1 MSKIHDDIIAYDEE
15 IEEAKE
21 KCSEYEETLAK
32 IREIEEQMN
41 EKARDFQVFASTED
55 AYRKNLHE
63 DMTADCSIEDLR
75 DMVFAHDREMQGD
88 AKKLE
93 HAKNDVRKIEAL
105 IVEGKDRNMKL
116 SGEKGL
122 LLGEKKIY
130 DENLNQRVT
139 LMEDMATKY
148 GLELSFSQTQQTD
161 VMSTQQSRLS
171 SDLVNDM
178 MLSQGTAASTVNL
191 TIEDLDAFNH
201 SVENKRNELQDDFK
215 SYQKQVQKD
224 YDSLQSEISDIK
236 AKITSNNNGKVHLQ
250 WFASTNFFFN

>member
-1 MSKIHDDIIAYDEE
+1 MQISQCEEQMSKIHDQITAYDEE

-21 KCSEYEETLAK
+21 KCNEYEEKLMK
-32 IREIEEQMN
+32 IREIEEEMN
-41 EKARDFQVFASTED
+41 EKARDFQVYDSTEG
-55 AYRKNLHE
+55 AFRKNLNE
-63 DMTADCSIEDLR
+63 DMTAHCSIDDLQ
-75 DMVFAHDREMQGD
+75 DMVCAHDREMQGD

-93 HAKNDVRKIEAL
+93 QAKNDVRKLEAL
-105 IVEGKDRNMKL
+105 IVGGKDRNMKL

-191 TIEDLDAFNH
+191 TIEDLDAFNG
-201 SVENKRNELQDDFK
+201 SVDKKRNELQYDLK

-224 YDSLQSEISDIK
+224 YDALQSEISDIK
-236 AKITSNNNGKVHLQ
+236 AKIASNDNGKLHL
-250 WFASTNFFFN
+250 